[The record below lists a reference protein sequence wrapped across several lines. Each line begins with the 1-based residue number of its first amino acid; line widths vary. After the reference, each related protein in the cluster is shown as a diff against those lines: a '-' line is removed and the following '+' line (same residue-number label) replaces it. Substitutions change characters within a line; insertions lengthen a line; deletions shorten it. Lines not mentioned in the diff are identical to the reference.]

1 MKSDD
6 SDTPLS
12 LDDQIKTAQLH
23 KLQAEV
29 KQLKGVSP
37 ESLGKLLITLFGIM
51 AAGYALFSE
60 LPQTRW
66 NLIKVQEEV
75 NKKNEELGQKEA
87 EVKKKLEEL
96 VQAESRRANTANE
109 LARLQ
114 NESRALGED
123 LERIKSASG
132 KAFSSDIEQRIEQ
145 VIKPRV
151 FVQFAGVLNR
161 DNIINPLREAL
172 AATGLI
178 VPAAERIN
186 KGQKNEVRYFS
197 KNQLTLAQK
206 VNDETIA
213 YFKRQGCP
221 LPSLSVV
228 YVSLPDG
235 KESPVEL
242 WLKHNCP
249 AK

>member
-23 KLQAEV
+23 KLQAEL
-29 KQLKGVSP
+29 KQLKGITP
-37 ESLGKLLITLFGIM
+37 DTWGKLLITLFGIL
-51 AAGYALFSE
+51 AAGYALYIGV
-60 LPQTRW
+60 PQTR
-66 NLIKVQEEV
+66 LELSRLQDDLLKKQQEF
-75 NKKNEELGQKEA
+75 KLKEA
-87 EVKKKLEEL
+87 ELAGTEL
-96 VQAESRRANTANE
+96 RRANTANE

-123 LERIKSASG
+123 LERIKSTSG
-132 KAFSSDIEQRIEQ
+132 NVFSNDVEQRIEQ

-161 DNIINPLREAL
+161 ENIINPLREAL

-228 YVSLPDG
+228 YVPLPDG